1 MEKLIIDRS
10 KWRTGGSSEIKTGQG
25 HTELLNE
32 EGYMCCLGF
41 FCISRKI
48 EKNSIISITE
58 PEMLLHTNDG
68 KKIPELVNIMNDEE
82 DYLVPT
88 FFCARAMEIND
99 SHIILIEEKEE
110 MIKELFKEKNI
121 EVEFIGEYALKDL

>member
-48 EKNSIISITE
+48 EKNSIISIPE
-58 PEMLLHTNDG
+58 PEMLLHANDG
-68 KKIPELVNIMNDEE
+68 KKIPELVKIMNDEE
-82 DYLVPT
+82 DYLVST